1 MKTQKKVERE
11 RKDIEA
17 KVKSVDV
24 RDIQATFPDR
34 DKTTW
39 SDLADILTGAAVGRN
54 ICHTWYDADAKEK
67 TTYSS
72 RIEKLKERKCDSICY
87 WDSGETYDDAVDYTI
102 SISNGKGQRQAHH
115 TTQQQCPAGLRIRLT
130 KDATKL
136 VVASVNEEHNHQM
149 NEALFKYLPR
159 QRRLDSSMEAET
171 GRLLALHANKKL
183 VQQHIREQG
192 KEVTLKDLHNIK
204 ARTRPTHGSNLQS
217 LLTEMQKDTGAVTE
231 LVVGSSNELVAIS
244 YQTTAMK
251 NSQIRFPELLLLDAT
266 YKLNDLRMPLYV
278 LMVVDGNGESVV
290 IGLWI
295 VANEE
300 RATISGLMDI
310 FAKHNDTASIKCVMA
325 NKDMVERD
333 VIREK
338 LPVQPYRSAC
348 STHCVR
354 SVERLLQRSLASD
367 LMSGWSASS

>member
-1 MKTQKKVERE
+1 M
-11 RKDIEA
+11 A
-17 KVKSVDV
+17 G
-24 RDIQATFPDR
+24 IQVGAIFSSL
-34 DKTTW
+34 
-39 SDLADILTGAAVGRN
+39 SDLETAIGHYEQQKLVNLYKR
-54 ICHTWYDADAKEK
+54 
-67 TTYSS
+67 SS
-72 RIEKLKERKCDSICY
+72 RSIESHRKRCPNVA
-87 WDSGETYDDAVDYTI
+87 ETANKDLVFAEINYCCIRGGKTFR
-102 SISNGKGQRQAHH
+102 SNGKGQRQAHH